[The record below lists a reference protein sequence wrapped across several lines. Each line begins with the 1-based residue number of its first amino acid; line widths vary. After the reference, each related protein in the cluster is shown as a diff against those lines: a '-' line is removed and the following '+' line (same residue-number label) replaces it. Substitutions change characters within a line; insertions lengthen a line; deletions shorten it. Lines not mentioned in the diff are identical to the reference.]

1 MDRNRLYILHIL
13 DAIKA
18 IEKYIAGFDYE
29 KFLNNNLVQDAV
41 IRQFSIIGEAT
52 KRLSENMKKEHCEIP
67 WKDICGMR
75 DNLIHDYMGT
85 DLDEVWETATQ
96 DLNVL
101 KEALNEYLEK

>member
-41 IRQFSIIGEAT
+41 IR
-52 KRLSENMKKEHCEIP
+52 
-67 WKDICGMR
+67 
-75 DNLIHDYMGT
+75 
-85 DLDEVWETATQ
+85 
-96 DLNVL
+96 
-101 KEALNEYLEK
+101 